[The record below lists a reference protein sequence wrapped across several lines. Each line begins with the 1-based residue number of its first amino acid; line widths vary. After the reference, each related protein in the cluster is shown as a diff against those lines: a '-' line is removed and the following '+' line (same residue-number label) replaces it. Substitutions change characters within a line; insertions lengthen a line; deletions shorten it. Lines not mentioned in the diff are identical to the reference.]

1 MTPVLYAGSHLPES
15 LLGHLVQLLSAQA
28 QIVTLIRSEHLLE
41 DVLVVGRA
49 LLSLRAVD
57 KPLDLTVGKKQSSTS
72 NKSVDSGISVHI
84 YCPSSRQMGRF

>member
-72 NKSVDSGISVHI
+72 NKSDSGISVHI

>member
-72 NKSVDSGISVHI
+72 NKSDSDISVHI